1 VGAET
6 LRAKVKSITVAI
18 HSVSH
23 GRWRGRAES
32 PMMEPMTRTT
42 TNSLATIL
50 CLLALGACGDTGPG
64 GSSCSDE
71 TLEICQVFAIVN
83 DERNAA
89 GLERYDW
96 NPDLALAAQLHAE
109 DMNAQGY
116 FSHDSLDGRDF
127 VQRID
132 DAGYDGS
139 ARGENIARGQRSP
152 EQVMQSWMDSD
163 GHRRNI
169 LSEGSNEIGVGFID
183 NHWVQVFGFANREAE
198 E

>member
-1 VGAET
+1 MRATFST
-6 LRAKVKSITVAI
+6 LAMTV
-18 HSVSH
+18 
-23 GRWRGRAES
+23 
-32 PMMEPMTRTT
+32 
-42 TNSLATIL
+42 
-50 CLLALGACGDTGPG
+50 CLLALAACGDTGPG

-83 DERNAA
+83 DERSAA
-89 GLERYDW
+89 GLDPYDW
-96 NPDLALAAQLHAE
+96 NPDLALAAQRHAE
-109 DMNAQGY
+109 DMNDQGY

-139 ARGENIARGQRSP
+139 ARGENIARGQRTAES
-152 EQVMQSWMDSD
+152 VMSSWMGSD

-183 NHWVQVFGFANREAE
+183 NHWVQVFGYANRDAE